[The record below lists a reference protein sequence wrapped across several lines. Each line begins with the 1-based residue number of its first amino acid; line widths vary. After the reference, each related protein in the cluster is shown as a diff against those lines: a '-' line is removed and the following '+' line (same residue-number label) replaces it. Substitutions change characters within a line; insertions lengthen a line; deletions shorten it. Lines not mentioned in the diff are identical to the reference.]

1 MVLGLSLRVSWICL
15 LLFSSGACFPATGDY
30 KYPYMAP
37 RSNLQ
42 SEGSFANQ
50 ASSPTGNQS
59 PSSMALPIVP
69 YSSADYG
76 YPYMAPVAY
85 DGSSAPGSTSIP
97 IVPYGGGSAP
107 GSSNLQSEGSSHSRV
122 HHQPSANRQLPGSVQ
137 HASSPTGNQSPSSM
151 VVGSSASHQ
160 PSRSHVTYDSHI
172 PIVPYSGADYGYP
185 YMAPVAYDGYPSRNA
200 AAGDHDIP
208 FPHGFMNG
216 AASGFAYPARNAGQP
231 SRNTAAGYNALP
243 YRSPVGGS
251 SHSWD
256 PQPEGAMAFPGFA
269 TAGAASDLNAWIEAR
284 PFIDLS
290 FLESAQGMQLSGSQE
305 TSPPMPSSYI
315 VQSRNSYVRDRE
327 AFSDKSYSPEFP
339 EPPVM
344 RSKSMS
350 APGIVSKGGK
360 KV

>member
-1 MVLGLSLRVSWICL
+1 
-15 LLFSSGACFPATGDY
+15 
-30 KYPYMAP
+30 
-37 RSNLQ
+37 
-42 SEGSFANQ
+42 
-50 ASSPTGNQS
+50 
-59 PSSMALPIVP
+59 
-69 YSSADYG
+69 
-76 YPYMAPVAY
+76 MAPVAY
-85 DGSSAPGSTSIP
+85 DGGSAPGSTSIP

-107 GSSNLQSEGSSHSRV
+107 GSTS
-122 HHQPSANRQLPGSVQ
+122 
-137 HASSPTGNQSPSSM
+137 
-151 VVGSSASHQ
+151 
-160 PSRSHVTYDSHI
+160 I
-172 PIVPYSGADYGYP
+172 PIVPYSGAGYVSPPVGTGKKTHSFPVQRQPAAGSSPMYGSSSGFAYP
-185 YMAPVAYDGYPSRNA
+185 AGNAGYPSRNA